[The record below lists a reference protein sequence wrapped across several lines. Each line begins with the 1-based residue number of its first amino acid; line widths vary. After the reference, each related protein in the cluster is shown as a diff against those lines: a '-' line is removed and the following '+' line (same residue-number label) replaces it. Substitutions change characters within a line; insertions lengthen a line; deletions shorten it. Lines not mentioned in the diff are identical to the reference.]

1 MNNWYIKIIKIKDQ
15 IVYKEKLQILK
26 IHPKLL
32 ILKIHPKLLIM
43 KNYKFYMKSV
53 IMIKILIII
62 KKKMI
67 KK

>member
-1 MNNWYIKIIKIKDQ
+1 MNNWYIKIVKIKDQ
-15 IVYKEKLQILK
+15 IVFREMILILK
-26 IHPKLL
+26 IHLKLL
-32 ILKIHPKLLIM
+32 ILKK
-43 KNYKFYMKSV
+43 YKFYMKSV